1 MSISQAICDSFKK
14 EIVEGIHD
22 FTADTFKIAL
32 YTSNATLSNST
43 TAYTTTEEASGTG
56 YTAGGATLTIVA
68 PTLSSGTTII
78 DASDVT
84 WSTVTVT
91 VRGALIYNSSK
102 ANRAVMV
109 LDFGSDRVLS
119 AGDLTVK
126 FPNPDRYNA
135 ILRIT

>member
-1 MSISQAICDSFKK
+1 MSITQAIADSFKK

-22 FTADTFKIAL
+22 FTSDTFKIAL
-32 YTSNATLSNST
+32 YTSSASLNNST
-43 TAYTTTEEASGTG
+43 TAYTTTGEASGTN
-56 YTAGGATLTIVA
+56 YTAGGEILSVTA
-68 PTLSSGTTII
+68 PTLSSGTVII
-78 DASDVT
+78 DASNVT
-84 WSTVTVT
+84 WSNITAT

-109 LDFGSDRVLS
+109 LDFGSDRVVI
-119 AGDLTVK
+119 AGDLTVT